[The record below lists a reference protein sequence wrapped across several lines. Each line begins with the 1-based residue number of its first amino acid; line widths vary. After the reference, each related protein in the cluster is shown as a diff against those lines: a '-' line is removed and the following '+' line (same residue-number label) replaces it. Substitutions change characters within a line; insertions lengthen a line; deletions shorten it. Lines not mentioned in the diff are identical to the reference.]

1 MQLFLLA
8 ALKAIDDADCDIIT
22 KRRVREVNEIPGAL
36 WHIYCAEEAD
46 KIRDLLNKVIDL
58 CPFIAF
64 FFFLNNAHLLEYLNV
79 TITHSKLDLTFY
91 FRWGKKM
98 DRRSSLIMTLF
109 MIKAGI

>member
-1 MQLFLLA
+1 MCYLSNLISIKCNFKESICRDTRFPLFFFFIA

-58 CPFIAF
+58 SPMYI
-64 FFFLNNAHLLEYLNV
+64 
-79 TITHSKLDLTFY
+79 
-91 FRWGKKM
+91 
-98 DRRSSLIMTLF
+98 
-109 MIKAGI
+109 